1 MKFRLGGDHGLN
13 ILAANSPS
21 PGQVGCPA
29 GTPVTAVET
38 TSTAGAGTLTYD
50 AATDAYNYVWKTES
64 NWSGTCWT
72 FNMTLADG
80 SPHKATFRFVR

>member
-1 MKFRLGGDHGLN
+1 
-13 ILAANSPS
+13 
-21 PGQVGCPA
+21 
-29 GTPVTAVET
+29 VET